1 MLRYLDPAEHYFW
14 LLDQVSSMN
23 FAVMAEFDQPQNI
36 NSLQDSLDYLQQ
48 KQTIFRLAINNDDQ
62 DKLLLQTH
70 PYSIQV
76 EQFTTNDSWQP
87 VIGKALAQRFSFKQ
101 PLIRAL
107 YIQQQDSQQARQT
120 SCVALLFN
128 HAIAD
133 GRSGTELLRQWL
145 DILADKKPAYL
156 EISDHTQGNSKQIA
170 LAALHKKLPSEL
182 NIIGQ
187 DEEIARRLEQKKTEI
202 RRYGRPQQLPR
213 LKPIVLSGETT
224 KKDAVET
231 KAEVRQHSFKTEISS
246 PHILSFEL
254 TPELST
260 RLKETCQKHQVRIH
274 SALTAAQLMAIYQH
288 ELNQNNNPD
297 TGNDNPQDVTL
308 CLTSPVDMRRYFDN
322 EQPALGMHTTLLSSV
337 YRLTP
342 ESDFWSL
349 AQQADE
355 ELHQQLQRD
364 DAAFFY
370 QFIRPELIPFTDEV
384 MTEFNTATLRTAP
397 QTLISNLGVVA
408 PSANSDVQRIS
419 FALCPMPFQPL
430 FTAVT
435 HYKGKLHLNITYDS
449 VRLDDQSAQQVAEGI
464 LQQLIQL

>member
-23 FAVMAEFDQPQNI
+23 FAVMAEFDQPQDI
-36 NSLQDSLDYLQQ
+36 NSLQDSLDYQQQ
-48 KQTIFRLAINNDDQ
+48 KQTIFRLAINKDDQ
-62 DKLLLQTH
+62 GKLFLQTH
-70 PYSIQV
+70 PHSIQV
-76 EQFTTNDSWQP
+76 EQFTTNDNWQP
-87 VIGKALAQRFSFKQ
+87 VIGKALAQRFSFEQ

-107 YIQQQDSQQARQT
+107 YIQQQAKQAG
-120 SCVALLFN
+120 CVALLFN

-133 GRSGTELLRQWL
+133 GRTGTELLKQWL
-145 DILADKKPAYL
+145 DVLVDNKPTHQ
-156 EISDHTQGNSKQIA
+156 ETNDHAQGNSEQIT

-182 NIIGQ
+182 NIISQ

-202 RRYGRPQQLPR
+202 RRYGRPQQLPI
-213 LKPIVLSGETT
+213 LKPIALAGETT
-224 KKDAVET
+224 KDSVET
-231 KAEVRQHSFKTEISS
+231 RAEARQHSFDSEISS

-254 TPELST
+254 TPEQSS

-288 ELNQNNNPD
+288 ELNQNNNQD
-297 TGNDNPQDVTL
+297 TGSDNPQDATL
-308 CLTSPVDMRRYFDN
+308 CLTSPVDMRRYFDD

-349 AQQADE
+349 AQQADQ
-355 ELHQQLQRD
+355 ELHQQLQRN

-384 MTEFNTATLRTAP
+384 IAEFNTATLRTAP

-449 VRLDDQSAQQVAEGI
+449 SRLDDQSAQQVAEGI

>member
-23 FAVMAEFDQPQNI
+23 FAVMAELDQPQDI
-36 NSLQDSLDYLQQ
+36 NNLHNALNYLQKEQ
-48 KQTIFRLAINNDDQ
+48 NIFQLAINRDNQ
-62 DKLLLQTH
+62 GQLFLQAH
-70 PYSIQV
+70 PHSIQV
-76 EQFTTNDSWQP
+76 EQFTTRDNWQQ
-87 VIGKALAQRFSFKQ
+87 VIGKALAQRFNFEQ

-107 YIQQQDSQQARQT
+107 YIQHLDSTQAKQR
-120 SCVALLFN
+120 SCVALVFN

-133 GRSGTELLRQWL
+133 GRTGAELLKQWL
-145 DILADKKPAYL
+145 DISADHLPTHFDTGS
-156 EISDHTQGNSKQIA
+156 SDQAPI
-170 LAALHKKLPSEL
+170 AALHKKLPAKL

-187 DEEIARRLEQKKTEI
+187 DEEITRRLEQKKTEI
-202 RRYGRPQQLPR
+202 RRYGRPQQLPT
-213 LKPIVLSGETT
+213 LNPVLST
-224 KKDAVET
+224 KSE
-231 KAEVRQHSFKTEISS
+231 SSS
-246 PHILSFEL
+246 PQILSFEL
-254 TPELST
+254 TPDQSS
-260 RLKETCQKHQVRIH
+260 RIKQACKQHQVRIH
-274 SALTAAQLMAIYQH
+274 SALTAVQLMAIYQH
-288 ELNQNNNPD
+288 ELNQNNKQN
-297 TGNDNPQDVTL
+297 TGNDNSKDVTL
-308 CLTSPVDMRRYFDN
+308 CLTSPVDMRRYFDD

-349 AQQADE
+349 VQQADK

-370 QFIRPELIPFTDEV
+370 QFIRPELIPCTDEV
-384 MTEFNTATLRTAP
+384 MAEFSTATLRSAP
-397 QTLISNLGVVA
+397 QTLISNLGIVT

-435 HYKGKLHLNITYDS
+435 HYKGKLHLNITYDRS
-449 VRLDDQSAQQVAEGI
+449 RLDDQSAQQVAEGI